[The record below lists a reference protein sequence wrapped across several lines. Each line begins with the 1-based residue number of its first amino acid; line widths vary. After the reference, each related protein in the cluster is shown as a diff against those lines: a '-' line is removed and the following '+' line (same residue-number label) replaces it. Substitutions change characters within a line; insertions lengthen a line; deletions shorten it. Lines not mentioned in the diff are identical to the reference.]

1 MNGAKSLN
9 HARPVT
15 GGFNHA
21 KLKLLGFKVV
31 LRKVLKIVPVFLP
44 IEGESFP
51 FSGSKAVFL
60 AMSIG
65 LGFPVFWNDAAN
77 AMVAGKTYEPMENH
91 GNSMGSSVNPAPRE
105 FLRNTA
111 WWGVAEQ
118 RGLDPY
124 VLYAVA
130 LVESAKVSKRV
141 AKPWPWA
148 LNRQGHPFIPSSLTE
163 AKDILGGSLAKGIR
177 NIDVGLMQVNVRWQG
192 HRVGRPEDLLD
203 PETNLRVGA
212 DILAE
217 SIESAPGNLVL
228 GIGRYHAGFQDEAR
242 AYRYGRRVLAV
253 AQKIRW
259 LL

>member
-1 MNGAKSLN
+1 MNGPKSLN
-9 HARPVT
+9 HARPIKWR
-15 GGFNHA
+15 FNHSE
-21 KLKLLGFKVV
+21 LKQLGFKVI
-31 LRKVLKIVPVFLP
+31 LRIVLKILPFFP

-51 FSGSKAVFL
+51 FSGGKAVLL

-65 LGFPVFWNDAAN
+65 LGFPVFWNGDAN

-148 LNRQGHPFIPSSLTE
+148 LNRQGHPFIPPSVAE
-163 AKDILGGSLAKGIR
+163 AKAILGGSLAKGVR
-177 NIDVGLMQVNVRWQG
+177 SIDVGLMQVNVRWQG
-192 HRVGRPEDLLD
+192 HRVRQPEDLLD
-203 PETNLRVGA
+203 PETNLKVGA
-212 DILAE
+212 DVLADA
-217 SIESAPGNLVL
+217 IGSAPGDLIL
-228 GIGRYHAGFQDEAR
+228 GIGRYHAGFRDEAR

-253 AQKIRW
+253 ARQIR
-259 LL
+259 LLI